1 MKKSVYPDR
10 SQVVNEIFKVNDL
23 NRILI
28 VPVDFAKSEHTAH
41 ICLGTGEYLLK
52 HPLKIY
58 NNEEGA
64 AYFKERIQRMCDRH
78 NILKENVIIGCED
91 PPSYM
96 FNFINVL
103 KSSNYVFVRVNA
115 FEAKKFR
122 CNSRASSDRLD
133 LDGIC
138 QAIINRRGRDI
149 QDFDSLYAAMKIAS
163 RSRGKLVRQSTIFK
177 NQMHKCA
184 DILFPNYL
192 NEKQSGLTPFA
203 NASLA
208 LMEENFSVIKIRGMR
223 ESSLIKFLC
232 RNKVQKPDDSARKL
246 KALAS
251 KVLTPPADAVRYYSE
266 SLAAKVKMF
275 KALQENIYAEEN
287 QLARC
292 LIQTPGFYLTSIPGC
307 GVVTAA
313 GIVGEAGQSA
323 KWHDTDHLASYAGIV
338 PRQKQTGGSNK
349 PAIKLGLPKKANKRL
364 KYHLF
369 QFSFNTGRFKHP
381 AGVHYPH
388 LAEHRLYSHFH
399 RVLER
404 QGKSGIS
411 TAKLFLKIA
420 RQMILQQCIYLPRQ
434 WLDYSGNVS
443 SEENKVYFSIVIDSL
458 REKWKAYKLD
468 GIPDNRN
475 FLTRELN
482 AYDDL
487 IKFINSK

>member
-1 MKKSVYPDR
+1 M
-10 SQVVNEIFKVNDL
+10 
-23 NRILI
+23 
-28 VPVDFAKSEHTAH
+28 
-41 ICLGTGEYLLK
+41 GTGDYLLK

-64 AYFKERIQRMCDRH
+64 AYFKERIQRMCSRH

-96 FNFINVL
+96 FNFINML

-115 FEAKKFR
+115 SEAKKFR
-122 CNSRASSDRLD
+122 GNSRASSDRLD

-138 QAIINRRGRDI
+138 QAIINRRARDI

-177 NQMHKCA
+177 NRMHKCV
-184 DILFPNYL
+184 DILFPSYFD
-192 NEKQSGLTPFA
+192 EKQSGLTPFA

-208 LMEENFSVIKIRGMR
+208 LMEEKFSVIKIRRMR
-223 ESSLIKFLC
+223 ESSLTKFLC
-232 RNKVQKPDDSARKL
+232 RNKVQKPKDSAQKL

-251 KVLTPPADAVRYYSE
+251 KVLIPSADAIRYYSE
-266 SLAAKVKMF
+266 SLAAKIKMF

-313 GIVGEAGQSA
+313 GIMGETGRFTS
-323 KWHDTDHLASYAGIV
+323 WHSIDHLASYAGIV

-364 KYHLF
+364 KFHLF
-369 QFSFNTGRFKHP
+369 QLSFNTSRFKHP
-381 AGVHYPH
+381 AGKFYPH
-388 LAEHRLYSHFH
+388 LAEHRLYSHFN

-411 TAKLFLKIA
+411 TAKLFLKIS
-420 RQMILQQCIYLPRQ
+420 RRMILQQRIYLPHQ
-434 WLDYSGNVS
+434 WFDCSSDMS
-443 SEENKVYFSIVIDSL
+443 SEENRVYFSTAINSL
-458 REKWKAYKLD
+458 REKWKAYKFD
-468 GIPDNRN
+468 GIPDNKN
-475 FLTRELN
+475 FLTKELN
-482 AYDDL
+482 AYDNL
-487 IKFINSK
+487 IKFINCK